1 MNYLNFDNA
10 GPKRSKVLTASDVL
24 EGAFLED
31 GGGDD
36 GDLDRDRGGD
46 REREGS
52 DDESGETTQYRQ
64 MPYLR
69 FSEIVLN
76 FLVTPKITEI
86 VQKKLTI

>member
-1 MNYLNFDNA
+1 LNNLNIDIT

-36 GDLDRDRGGD
+36 GDMDRDRGGD

-52 DDESGETTQYRQ
+52 DDDSGETQ
-64 MPYLR
+64 PSNAL
-69 FSEIVLN
+69 F
-76 FLVTPKITEI
+76 
-86 VQKKLTI
+86 